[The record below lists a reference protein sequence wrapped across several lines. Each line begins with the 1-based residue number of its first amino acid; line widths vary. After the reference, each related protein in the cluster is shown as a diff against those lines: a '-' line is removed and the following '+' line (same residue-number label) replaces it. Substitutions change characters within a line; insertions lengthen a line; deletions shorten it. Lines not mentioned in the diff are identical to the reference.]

1 MKKPSFLFLFFLWSI
16 TLIGHG
22 NMYSQSPNDS
32 LKYYYNI
39 ITSLENGNQMNQAFR
54 FFENLIENQIK
65 KGETVPAVQNL
76 RRVAIGQYEL
86 GFLYESEATALR
98 ALQLLEPLETNA
110 TIQEAKSGLLNHM
123 GIVYRQLK
131 AYDTSLSYYQKALE
145 YALEPSDSIPTMNNM
160 LYVYIDQEKYPLALR
175 NAELIL
181 EKRFKQSDSLGIAR
195 ALDNLGFVQS
205 KLKLPL
211 ALDNL
216 KRALLI
222 RQSKHDLSGIYAS
235 YHHLSE
241 HFQRM
246 DSDQEALHYAEQ
258 AYILADSIQSAA
270 YLEDALSQLLDLSK
284 DPKVVAYKKLTDSI
298 SSAKQARENKY
309 AMVKYNV
316 EKEREKT
323 QAAELRNEREK
334 TYKTIFISA
343 FILAV
348 MAGLFGIYRKNQQR
362 KREIVQAAQRT
373 EARISKSIHDN
384 LANDVSGVI
393 TFVERKV
400 LITNSLKE
408 QLLCFLDDIYV
419 RARDISIANAGIDVT
434 DFRSTLTNLISQ
446 YHPKGMQIVTSPYS
460 NINWNAIP
468 EYKKVAVY
476 KCLQELLVNTKK
488 HSKATLISIVFKNK
502 GRKNEIFYSDNGIGF
517 EPRGKSYGGLHNVE
531 TRMKEIG
538 GSFSFNPNNGKGVK
552 GTLLF

>member
-1 MKKPSFLFLFFLWSI
+1 MKKHSFLFLFFLWGMA
-16 TLIGHG
+16 LIGQGH
-22 NMYSQSPNDS
+22 MYSQNSNDS
-32 LKYYYNI
+32 LKYYHHI
-39 ITSLENGNQMNQAFR
+39 ITTLENGNQLNRAFR
-54 FFENLIENQIK
+54 FFENLIESQIK
-65 KGETVPAVQNL
+65 NGETIPAVQNL

-98 ALQLLEPLETNA
+98 ALQLLEPLETNE

-131 AYDTSLSYYQKALE
+131 AYDKSLSYYQKALE
-145 YALEPSDSIPTMNNM
+145 YALDQSDSIPTMNNM
-160 LYVYIDQEKYPLALR
+160 FYVYIDQGKYPMALK

-181 EKRFKQSDSLGIAR
+181 EKRLKKGDSLGIAR
-195 ALDNLGFVQS
+195 ALDNLGYVQS
-205 KLKLPL
+205 NLKMPL

-216 KRALLI
+216 QRALLI
-222 RQSKHDLSGIYAS
+222 RQSKHDLSGMYAT

-258 AYILADSIQSAA
+258 AYILADSIQSTA
-270 YLEDALSQLLDLSK
+270 YMEDALSLLLDLSK

-309 AMVKYNV
+309 AMFKYNV

-362 KREIVQAAQRT
+362 KREIVLAAQRA

-384 LANDVSGVI
+384 LANDISGVI

-400 LITNSLKE
+400 LISNSLKE
-408 QLLCFLDDIYV
+408 QLLCFLDNIYF
-419 RARDISIANAGIDVT
+419 RARDISVANAGIDVT
-434 DFRSTLTNLISQ
+434 DFPTTLKNLISQ
-446 YHPKGMQIVTSPYS
+446 YHPKGMQVVTSPYD
-460 NINWNAIP
+460 NINWNAIS
-468 EYKKVAVY
+468 EHKKVAVY

-488 HSKATLISIVFKNK
+488 HSNATLISIAFKNK
-502 GRKNEIFYSDNGIGF
+502 GKKNEIVYSDNGIGF
-517 EPRGKSYGGLHNVE
+517 EPGKKSYGGLVNVE
-531 TRMKEIG
+531 TRMNEIG
-538 GSFSFNPNNGKGVK
+538 GSFSFESNKDKGFK
-552 GTLLF
+552 ATLLV

>member
-1 MKKPSFLFLFFLWSI
+1 MGFG
-16 TLIGHG
+16 T
-22 NMYSQSPNDS
+22 MYSQTQKDS
-32 LKYYYNI
+32 LRYYYNI
-39 ITSLENGNQMNQAFR
+39 ITTLESSNQLNKAFR
-54 FFENLIENQIK
+54 FFGELIDNQIK
-65 KGETVPAVQNL
+65 NGETISAVQNL

-98 ALQLLEPLETNA
+98 ALQLLEPLETNE

-131 AYDTSLSYYQKALE
+131 AYEKSLSYYQKALE
-145 YALEPSDSIPTMNNM
+145 YALDQSDSIPTMNNM
-160 LYVYIDQEKYPLALR
+160 FYVYIDQKQYPMALT
-175 NAELIL
+175 NAEQVL
-181 EKRFKQSDSLGIAR
+181 EKRLKKGDSLGIAR
-195 ALDNLGFVQS
+195 ALDNLGYVQS
-205 KLKLPL
+205 NLKMPL

-216 KRALLI
+216 ERALFI
-222 RQSKHDLSGIYAS
+222 RQSKHDLSGMYAS

-241 HFQRM
+241 HFQSLDR
-246 DSDQEALHYAEQ
+246 DREALHYAEQ
-258 AYILADSIQSAA
+258 AYILADSIRSTA
-270 YLEDALSQLLDLSK
+270 YMEDALSLLLDLSK

-298 SSAKQARENKY
+298 SFAKQARENKY

-343 FILAV
+343 FVLAV

-400 LITNSLKE
+400 LISNSLKE

-434 DFRSTLTNLISQ
+434 DFPTTLKNLISQ
-446 YHPKGMQIVTSPYS
+446 YHPKGMQVVTSPYG
-460 NINWNAIP
+460 NINWNIIS
-468 EYKKVAVY
+468 EHKKVAVY

-488 HSKATLISIVFKNK
+488 HSNASLISIAFKSK
-502 GRKNEIFYSDNGIGF
+502 GRKNEIVYSDNGVGF
-517 EPRGKSYGGLHNVE
+517 EPGKKGYGGLLNVE
-531 TRMKEIG
+531 TRMNEIG
-538 GSFSFNPNNGKGVK
+538 GSFSFRSNKGKGFK
-552 GTLLF
+552 ATLLF

>member
-1 MKKPSFLFLFFLWSI
+1 MKKPSFLFLFFLWGMA
-16 TLIGHG
+16 LIGQGH
-22 NMYSQSPNDS
+22 MYSQNSNDS
-32 LKYYYNI
+32 LKYYHHI
-39 ITSLENGNQMNQAFR
+39 ITTLENGNQLNRAFR
-54 FFENLIENQIK
+54 FFENLIESQIK
-65 KGETVPAVQNL
+65 NGETIPAVQNL

-98 ALQLLEPLETNA
+98 ALQLLEPLETNE
-110 TIQEAKSGLLNHM
+110 TIQEAKSGLFNHM

-131 AYDTSLSYYQKALE
+131 AYDKSLSYYQKALE
-145 YALEPSDSIPTMNNM
+145 YALDQSDSIPTMNNM
-160 LYVYIDQEKYPLALR
+160 FYVYIDQGKYPMALK

-181 EKRFKQSDSLGIAR
+181 EKRLKKGDSLGIAR
-195 ALDNLGFVQS
+195 ALDNLGYVQS
-205 KLKLPL
+205 NLKMPL

-216 KRALLI
+216 QRALLI
-222 RQSKHDLSGIYAS
+222 RQSKHDLSGMYAT

-258 AYILADSIQSAA
+258 AYILADSIQSTA
-270 YLEDALSQLLDLSK
+270 YMEDALSLLLDLSK

-309 AMVKYNV
+309 AMFKYNV

-362 KREIVQAAQRT
+362 KREIVLAAQRA

-384 LANDVSGVI
+384 LANDISGVI

-400 LITNSLKE
+400 LISNSLKE
-408 QLLCFLDDIYV
+408 QLLCFLDNIYF
-419 RARDISIANAGIDVT
+419 RARDISVANAGIDVT
-434 DFRSTLTNLISQ
+434 DFPTTLKNLISQ
-446 YHPKGMQIVTSPYS
+446 YHPKGMQVVTSPYD
-460 NINWNAIP
+460 NINWNAIS
-468 EYKKVAVY
+468 EHKKVAVY

-488 HSKATLISIVFKNK
+488 HSNATLISIAFKNK
-502 GRKNEIFYSDNGIGF
+502 GKKNEIVYSDNGIGF
-517 EPRGKSYGGLHNVE
+517 EPGKKSYGGLVNVE
-531 TRMKEIG
+531 TRMNEIG
-538 GSFSFNPNNGKGVK
+538 GSFSFESNKDKGFK
-552 GTLLF
+552 ATLLV